1 MDISALFKGLQNVFG
16 ESQYKEITENLEHIF
31 YMRPIPYRDKE
42 YVCVD
47 FISEESPSDKDIIN
61 SHLSKLTYDELNAL
75 DDNGASIL
83 HLAVQYNRGGQT
95 GSYSRMDKETNNNI
109 IKWLLDNPAFNQ
121 EDAKGKFCSE
131 KYVLYQDLLNPPMC
145 RGNALHL
152 AFAAQVP
159 KGIQFYSEN
168 HGGEFGSTYVAG
180 GALDIMLNHKKFAR
194 AHINS
199 CNEDGHSVLEYALQM
214 AMARLRKIDSIIF
227 VGYKAFDECYDC
239 SKIDYAEDYPSN
251 IQKLL
256 RCKNLRVHSTFG
268 IVMTSNEEGNYLM
281 PEQLVHRERRS
292 ILNLTPTKGM
302 KVFIK
307 LCTQYYRMSG
317 GKRDTIVNAI
327 LMDNVGQLPDSV
339 KAQSMSV
346 CISSQSRGEWIFNPC
361 KLSDKKIGA
370 VVRKFFVKHADSAL
384 YAIQRYTSIIHRE
397 YDESLLCNVRD
408 ALCERH
414 SLSSKLWKN
423 ILAYAGYRNENS
435 SRLERLSDLND
446 TIQNSVLPF
455 FYGGIQSCVNRKLE
469 EHVPADAWGL
479 IFQFAGLRPSFP
491 QNLDEILGPL
501 VKDVCGHCMQR
512 KEKLLICT
520 RCKIIKYCGR
530 DCQRA
535 DWPIHRNLCKG
546 SDLNAASKRQRYA

>member
-1 MDISALFKGLQNVFG
+1 MDISALFKGLQHVFG

-31 YMRPIPYRDKE
+31 HRRPIAYRDKE
-42 YVCVD
+42 FVCVD
-47 FISEESPSDKDIIN
+47 FVRRESPSDKDIIN
-61 SHLSKLTYDELNAL
+61 SHLSKLTYDELNAI
-75 DDNGASIL
+75 DDNGVSIL

-95 GSYSRMDKETNNNI
+95 GFYRYMDKETNKNI
-109 IKWLLDNPAFNQ
+109 VKWLLDNPAFNQ
-121 EDAKGKFCSE
+121 EDAKGKFYSE
-131 KYVLYQDLLNPPMC
+131 KYVLYPPMC
-145 RGNALHL
+145 RGNAFHL

-159 KGIQFYSEN
+159 KGIQFNSEN

-180 GALDIMLNHKKFAR
+180 GALDIMLNHENFAR

-199 CNEDGHSVLEYALQM
+199 CNEDGHSVLEYALRM
-214 AMARLRKIDSIIF
+214 AMARLSKIDSIIF
-227 VGYKAFDECYDC
+227 NGYKAFDEYRDC
-239 SKIDYAEDYPSN
+239 SIMIYAEDYPSN

-256 RCKNLRVHSTFG
+256 GCKHLRVHSTFG
-268 IVMTSNEEGNYLM
+268 VVMTSNEGGNYLM
-281 PEQLVHRERRS
+281 PELLVHRERRTS

-302 KVFIK
+302 EVFIK
-307 LCTQYYRMSG
+307 ICTQGYRMSG

-327 LMDNVGQLPDSV
+327 LRDNVGQLPDSV

-346 CISSQSRGEWIFNPC
+346 CISSQSRGEWIFNPS

-370 VVRKFFVKHADSAL
+370 VMRKFFVKHADSAL
-384 YAIQRYTSIIHRE
+384 YAIQRYSSIIHRE

-435 SRLERLSDLND
+435 YRLARLSSLND

-455 FYGGIQSCVNRKLE
+455 FYGGIQSCVDRKLE
-469 EHVPADAWGL
+469 EHVPADTWGL
-479 IFQFAGLRPSFP
+479 IFQFAGLLPSFP
-491 QNLDEILGPL
+491 KNLDEILGPL

-512 KEKLLICT
+512 KEKLLICNP
-520 RCKIIKYCGR
+520 CKRIKYCGR

-535 DWPIHRNLCKG
+535 DWPIHRHLCK
-546 SDLNAASKRQRYA
+546 